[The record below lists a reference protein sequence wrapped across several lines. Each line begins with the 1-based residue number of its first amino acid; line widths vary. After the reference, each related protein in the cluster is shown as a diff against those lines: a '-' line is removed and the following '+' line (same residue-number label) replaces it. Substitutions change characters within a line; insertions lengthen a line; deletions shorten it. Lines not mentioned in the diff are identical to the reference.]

1 MFRKWLN
8 ENKIDNYDFF
18 TPVFPKGSDRE
29 YWNSLN
35 HDAHIKEAENY
46 LGFDWPIIK
55 AADYITY
62 RTTGNRTQ
70 QEIPHFTRR
79 TALISL
85 VLGEICEY
93 KGRFIPDIVDGLFLI
108 CEETFWGVSAH
119 YPNHVND
126 MLPDAENCYIDLFVG
141 ETASTVALT
150 YYLLYDELNDYCPDI
165 LKRIEYEME
174 RRVFKPYL
182 SSRDFV
188 WMGYYNDVN
197 NWNPWVLS
205 NMMTAFLLMEHSPS
219 RLRRAI
225 KKMIY
230 EIEKIYVAY
239 PEDGGCDEGANY
251 WAVSG
256 GTLFEFL
263 YMLYIASDKKI
274 DFFDDQKIKN
284 IMQYCYHTY
293 IKDGRY
299 VNFADGTPFIQE
311 QAASLIYLY
320 GKINNDGKLI
330 ELARRII
337 SDNKKIELTHY
348 SWKSYA
354 KRELFM
360 LMYGKELNEKDN
372 FKALNN
378 FIYQNLQIAYLRDG
392 ELYCAAKGGHNFEG
406 HNHNDVGSFILY
418 DGSTPVLI
426 DPGCGEYTANTFN
439 HMRYTIWTMQ
449 SDWHNL
455 PKING
460 YSQHNGSTF
469 RAKSFALENGTIS
482 VEFKDAYM
490 KEAALDSCKRDI
502 SFKENALTV
511 EDTFV
516 FSQSANEVCE
526 HFITVVKPFIQDN
539 KVHIGDYILNCNTAA
554 DISYDHIDFNG
565 DEKLEN
571 SWNTDKLYRIKFKF
585 VASDDLSV
593 KFEVKKEI

>member
-8 ENKIDNYDFF
+8 ENKIDNFDFF

-35 HDAHIKEAENY
+35 RDPYIKEAENY

-55 AADYITY
+55 AVDYITY
-62 RTTGNRTQ
+62 RTTGNRLQ
-70 QEIPHFTRR
+70 QETPHFARR
-79 TALISL
+79 SALLSL
-85 VLGEICEY
+85 MLGEICEY

-108 CEETFWGVSAH
+108 CEETFWGISAH

-150 YYLLYDELNDYCPDI
+150 YYLLYDELNDFCPDI

-182 SSRDFV
+182 SSRDLW

-239 PEDGGCDEGANY
+239 PEDGGCDEGVNY
-251 WAVSG
+251 WPVSG
-256 GTLFEFL
+256 GALFEFL
-263 YMLYIASDKKI
+263 YLLYIASDKKI
-274 DFFDDQKIKN
+274 DFFNDQKIKN
-284 IMQYCYHTY
+284 IMQYCYHVY

-299 VNFADGTPFIQE
+299 VNFADGTPHIPE
-311 QAASLIYLY
+311 GAASLIYLY
-320 GKINNDGKLI
+320 GKINNDEKLT

-337 SDNKKIELTHY
+337 SDNKKIKSTHY

-372 FKALNN
+372 LKPLENY
-378 FIYQNLQIAYLRDG
+378 IYPNLQIAYLRDG
-392 ELYCAAKGGHNFEG
+392 ELYCAAKGGNNYEG

-460 YSQHNGSTF
+460 YSQHDGSTF
-469 RAKSFALENGTIS
+469 HAESFKLENGTIS
-482 VEFKDAYM
+482 VEFKDAYV
-490 KEAALDSCKRDI
+490 KETALDSCKRDI

-539 KVHIGDYILNCNTAA
+539 KVHIGDYIFTCNTAA

-565 DEKLEN
+565 DEKLEH

-593 KFEVKKEI
+593 KFEVKKEK